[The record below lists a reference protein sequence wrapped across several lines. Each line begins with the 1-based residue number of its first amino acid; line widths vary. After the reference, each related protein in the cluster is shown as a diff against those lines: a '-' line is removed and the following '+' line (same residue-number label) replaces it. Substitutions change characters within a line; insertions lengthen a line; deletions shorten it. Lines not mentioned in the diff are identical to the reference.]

1 MQTAPPPPRPLL
13 PAFLSWAVEASLETW
28 LLGPDPSVELAIKLE
43 GSWHLPVLHDVSER
57 V

>member
-1 MQTAPPPPRPLL
+1 MQTAPPPRPLL

-28 LLGPDPSVELAIKLE
+28 LLGPDPSVELAMKLE
-43 GSWHLPVLHDVSER
+43 GSWHLPVLRDVSER